1 MSLLISLKPIPYW
14 TLQPEPPPT
23 PRPPTAK
30 PKDPDEIEFADESV
44 AKDYRKMFDK
54 VKEME
59 AMLEAARAANNAEQ
73 PTEANAE
80 AENDQNTDEE
90 D

>member
-1 MSLLISLKPIPYW
+1 M
-14 TLQPEPPPT
+14 
-23 PRPPTAK
+23 
-30 PKDPDEIEFADESV
+30 

-73 PTEANAE
+73 PTEATAE
-80 AENDQNTDEE
+80 AENDHNTDEE

>member
-1 MSLLISLKPIPYW
+1 M
-14 TLQPEPPPT
+14 
-23 PRPPTAK
+23 
-30 PKDPDEIEFADESV
+30 